1 MQIKKEQIIAAIEEL
16 KRSGLR
22 HTPVFRQLA
31 ETELKRRGN
40 AGRKPNGGFKP
51 GRYGRKPDG
60 SGDSASG

>member
-16 KRSGLR
+16 KGSGLR
-22 HTPVFRQLA
+22 HAPVLRRIA

-51 GRYGRKPDG
+51 GRYRRKPDG
-60 SGDSASG
+60 SGDCASG

>member
-16 KRSGLR
+16 KGSGLR

-60 SGDSASG
+60 SGDTANS